1 MKINKN
7 KLCVMLG
14 FTLVE
19 LLIAIS
25 IVAIL
30 SVVLSINFSK
40 AQKNGRD
47 QRRIAD
53 LKAIQNAAEQYYLL
67 KGSYPTSKVTP
78 WTVNTNVILQSFPL
92 GPKGEAYTY
101 TYSAAVGGFCA
112 CSTMMESGKYGNA
125 NQTSYV
131 PCDFQPVG
139 SPGAINYCVGS
150 QQ

>member
-1 MKINKN
+1 MKKN
-7 KLCVMLG
+7 KSSLCKISG
-14 FTLVE
+14 FTLIE

-30 SVVLSINFSK
+30 SVVLSVNFSR

-47 QRRIAD
+47 QRRVAD

-67 KGSYPTSKVTP
+67 RGSYPTSKVTP

-101 TYSAAVGGFCA
+101 TYNAAVGGFCA

-139 SPGAINYCVGS
+139 SAGAINYCVGS

>member
-1 MKINKN
+1 MRKN
-7 KLCVMLG
+7 SFYEIKG
-14 FTLVE
+14 FSLVE

-30 SVVLSINFSK
+30 SVILSVNFSRT
-40 AQKNGRD
+40 QKNSRD

-67 KGSYPTSKVTP
+67 RGRYPTSRATP
-78 WTVNTNVILQSFPL
+78 WVVNSNVILSSFPK
-92 GPKGEAYTY
+92 GPKGENYTY
-101 TYSAAVGGFCA
+101 TYSASVGGFCA

-125 NQTSYV
+125 NVTSYV

-139 SPGAINYCVGS
+139 SAGAVNYCVGS